1 MSSWSCP
8 SLLVATAGRARSDQR
23 SDRTGTGLLLQAPTK
38 SLPQAWAC
46 QVDSRPVDG
55 SLRGQPESASRYL
68 GSDRAGELPDPTSR
82 PFSVGTGRWI
92 PLTKGVAVLL
102 TRVEHWCPRLVGRR
116 TTTSPHCEEASEW
129 QLGPS

>member
-38 SLPQAWAC
+38 SLPQAWPC

-68 GSDRAGELPDPTSR
+68 ESDRAGEHPNPTSL
-82 PFSVGTGRWI
+82 PFGALRQLKIRQHVRILVIECQGPQQATLEE
-92 PLTKGVAVLL
+92 PAVAVFD
-102 TRVEHWCPRLVGRR
+102 
-116 TTTSPHCEEASEW
+116 
-129 QLGPS
+129 